1 MTPGDALGKEYS
13 FLETTPDHND
23 MANFGDVNFLFPN
36 RVPTQQ
42 KLSREDINTFPL
54 RSYDGPIRLVSE
66 PEDVADACARLARE
80 RVIGFDTETRPA
92 FRKGQS
98 FLPSLLQLAG
108 ADCVYL
114 FQLTQISLCDPL
126 RALLADKTIVKSG
139 VAVRDDIK
147 GLQQHTFFEDA
158 GFVDLSKVSAKHG
171 FLTRGLRN
179 MSANFLGFRIGK
191 GAQRSNW
198 GRASLT
204 RKQQVYAATDA
215 WVSRDLFFCF
225 EKLDLL

>member
-1 MTPGDALGKEYS
+1 
-13 FLETTPDHND
+13 
-23 MANFGDVNFLFPN
+23 MANFGDVNFLFPD

-42 KLSREDINTFPL
+42 KLSREDINEFPL
-54 RSYDGPIRLVSE
+54 RSYDGPIRLISE
-66 PEDVADACARLARE
+66 TEHVAEACVRLSRE

-108 ADCVYL
+108 SKCVYL
-114 FQLTQISLCDPL
+114 FQLPRISLCEPL
-126 RALLADKTIVKSG
+126 QALLADETIIKSG

-147 GLQQHTFFEDA
+147 GLQQHSFFEDA
-158 GFVDLSKVSAKHG
+158 GFVDLSKISAGHG

-198 GRASLT
+198 GKTSLT
-204 RKQQVYAATDA
+204 QKQQIYAATDA
-215 WVSRDLFFCF
+215 WVSRDLFLCF